1 MDGIALVSNPP
12 PAVGVARLGA
22 VGCGMAE
29 LLAYED
35 RGSGP
40 PVVFL
45 HGITADR
52 RHWEPV
58 VDLLVDDFRCISVD
72 ALGHGASPRT
82 PPYDLFAQVGALGAL
97 LDDLDIGPPVL
108 VGHSA
113 GAFTAT
119 MYAAGQP
126 TRAVVNVDQ
135 RLDIAAFRSEIEP
148 LGDRLR
154 GDDFDAAFGEIL
166 EGLRIDLVPPER
178 QAFAAMQ
185 ARPDIV
191 LGMWDTV
198 LDTPPAEMRAQIDA
212 LLPAV
217 TVPYLAIFGDEISD
231 EERRILATIPSS
243 EVEVWP
249 GLGHFVQLVDP
260 QRTADRIR
268 RFLDE
273 LPTGKN

>member
-1 MDGIALVSNPP
+1 
-12 PAVGVARLGA
+12 
-22 VGCGMAE
+22 MAE

-35 RGSGP
+35 RGSGA

-52 RHWEPV
+52 RHWAPV

-97 LDDLDIGPPVL
+97 VDHLDIGPPML

-135 RLDIAAFRSEIEP
+135 RLDIAAFRSTIEP
-148 LGDRLR
+148 LGARLR
-154 GDDFDAAFGEIL
+154 GDDFEGAFAEIMA
-166 EGLRIDLVPPER
+166 GLGIDLVPPER
-178 QAFAAMQ
+178 QAFAVME

-191 LGMWDTV
+191 LGMWEAV
-198 LDTPPAEMRAQIDA
+198 LDAPPAELSAQIEA
-212 LLPAV
+212 VLPAV
-217 TVPYLAIFGDEISD
+217 AAPYLAIFGDEITD
-231 EERRILATIPSS
+231 EERRILGLIPHG

-260 QRTADRIR
+260 QRTAQRIR
-268 RFLDE
+268 TFVGQVAHTE
-273 LPTGKN
+273 N